1 MTLKVIL
8 STYIRLN
15 HNIFCV
21 YPQVHC
27 SSEDLLL
34 FIFFESIWL
43 LERRYLHQLQAM
55 FVLIFSTYY
64 RVFAINRG
72 VFPPGR
78 EKNTIHTYTC

>member
-1 MTLKVIL
+1 MTLRGIL

-21 YPQVHC
+21 YPPMYC

-43 LERRYLHQLQAM
+43 LERRYLHQSQAM

-64 RVFAINRG
+64 RG
-72 VFPPGR
+72 VFQPDR